1 MDLYQFAEMEFPIC
15 MTGFRQHVT
24 AAGTTNDQ
32 LQHGLRVVGT
42 ADDQLGHRLTAV
54 FACLRTVQVALD
66 AKRIP

>member
-1 MDLYQFAEMEFPIC
+1 MDLYQFAKMEFPIC
-15 MTGFRQHVT
+15 MTGKHVT

-32 LQHGLRVVGT
+32 LQHGLRDVGT
-42 ADDQLGHRLTAV
+42 ADDQLGHRLAAV